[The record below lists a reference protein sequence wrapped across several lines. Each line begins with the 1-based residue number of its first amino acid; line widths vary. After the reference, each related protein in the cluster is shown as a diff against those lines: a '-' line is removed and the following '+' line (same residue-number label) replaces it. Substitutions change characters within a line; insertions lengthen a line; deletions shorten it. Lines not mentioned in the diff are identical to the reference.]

1 MRVVREWVEDEIR
14 ISLFSWN
21 SKYIIKYE
29 LGPMEQTFKVPE
41 TDILDQEE
49 LKVFWEGVF
58 FDKIKSRFHEMGT
71 SFREELIKL

>member
-1 MRVVREWVEDEIR
+1 
-14 ISLFSWN
+14 
-21 SKYIIKYE
+21 
-29 LGPMEQTFKVPE
+29 MEQTFKVPE